1 MSLRNAIIVYRKEL
15 TDSLR
20 DRRTLISMVV
30 VPILIMPLMSIGI
43 GALMIEVVGK
53 AQEEIPRVMILG
65 GDHSPRALADL
76 MALKGVHVVPSTGD
90 YRQQISDKKIRAAV
104 DLPSDFDKS
113 LEDGRVEVVK
123 IYNYAGDLKSGFA
136 SDKLETSLHDYGD
149 HTVKQRLEAHKLPTD
164 LVTPFKV
171 EKENVAP
178 PEKVSGAAIGGFLP
192 YFVIILCV
200 TGAMYPAI
208 DLTAGEKER
217 GTIETILCSPVSRT
231 HLVLGKFLMVLTA
244 ALCTAVLAIISMG
257 VSFRAAK
264 AWMASALATGRG
276 GVDNPLNFSIGIKAI
291 GAVFFMVL
299 PLAVFFSATLLA
311 IALFAKSYKEAQSYL
326 SPLIILVVLP
336 AIAGV
341 LPGVELNA
349 KLAMIPVLSTSLIC
363 KEIVSGTFHWNY
375 IGLIFLSSC
384 IYAAAALF
392 IAVKLFQ
399 REDVLF
405 RT

>member
-1 MSLRNAIIVYRKEL
+1 MRNTLIVYRKEL

-30 VPILIMPLMSIGI
+30 VPIVIMPLMSIGI
-43 GALMIEVVGK
+43 TVLMISVIGK
-53 AQEEIPRVMILG
+53 AVQEVPKVMILG
-65 GDHSPRALADL
+65 GDSSPRALADL
-76 MALKGVHVVPSTGD
+76 KAVKDLEFVPAEPD
-90 YRQQISDKKIRAAV
+90 YRQQISEKKIRAAV
-104 DLPSDFDKS
+104 DLPSGFDES
-113 LEDGRVEVVK
+113 LKDGKDATVK
-123 IYNYAGDLKSGFA
+123 IYHYSGDLKSGIA
-136 SDKLETSLHDYGD
+136 VGKVEDSLNKYRDT
-149 HTVKQRLEAHKLPTD
+149 TVKLRLEAHNLPGN
-164 LVTPFKV
+164 LVDPFKV

-192 YFVIILCV
+192 YFVIILCL

-208 DLTAGEKER
+208 DLSAGEKER

-231 HLVLGKFLMVLTA
+231 HIVLGKFLMVLTA
-244 ALCTAVLAIISMG
+244 ALCTAILAIISMG
-257 VSFRAAK
+257 VSFSVAK
-264 AWMASALATGRG
+264 TYMAGRG
-276 GVDNPLNFSIGIKAI
+276 GADNPLNASIGLKAI

-299 PLAVFFSATLLA
+299 PLAVFFAAAMLA

-326 SPLIILVVLP
+326 SPLLIVAILP
-336 AIAGV
+336 AIGGI
-341 LPGVELNA
+341 LPGVEINSR
-349 KLAMIPVLSTSLIC
+349 LAMIPVLSTSLIS

-384 IYAAAALF
+384 VYASAALF

>member
-1 MSLRNAIIVYRKEL
+1 
-15 TDSLR
+15 
-20 DRRTLISMVV
+20 MVV
-30 VPILIMPLMSIGI
+30 VPIVIMPLMSIGI
-43 GALMIEVVGK
+43 GTLMIKVIGK
-53 AQEEIPRVMILG
+53 AQEEIPKIMILG
-65 GDHSPRALADL
+65 GENSPRALADL
-76 MALKGVHVVPSTGD
+76 KAIKGVDVVPSTPD
-90 YRQQISDKKIRAAV
+90 YRQQISDKKVRAAV

-113 LEDGRVEVVK
+113 LDDGRVASVK
-123 IYNYAGDLKSGFA
+123 IYDYAGDLNSGFA
-136 SDKLETSLHDYGD
+136 ADKLEKSLRDYSD
-149 HTVKQRLEAHKLPTD
+149 STVKRRLESHNLPAD
-164 LVTPFKV
+164 FVKPFEV
-171 EKENVAP
+171 EKQNVAP

-244 ALCTAVLAIISMG
+244 ALCTAILAIISMG
-257 VSFRAAK
+257 VSFRVAK
-264 AWMASALATGRG
+264 AWMASAIAAGKG
-276 GVDNPLNFSIGIKAI
+276 GADNPFNFSIGLEAI
-291 GAVFFMVL
+291 AAVFFMVL

-336 AIAGV
+336 AIAGI

-349 KLAMIPVLSTSLIC
+349 RLAMIPVLSTSLVC

-384 IYAAAALF
+384 VYASAALF

>member
-1 MSLRNAIIVYRKEL
+1 MIVYRKEL

-30 VPILIMPLMSIGI
+30 VPIVIMPLMSIGI
-43 GALMIEVVGK
+43 TVLMISVIGK
-53 AQEEIPRVMILG
+53 AVQEVPKVMILG
-65 GDHSPRALADL
+65 GDSSPKAQADL
-76 MALKGVHVVPSTGD
+76 RAVKDLEFVPAEPD

-104 DLPSDFDKS
+104 DLPSGFDKS
-113 LEDGRVEVVK
+113 LKDGKDATVK
-123 IYNYAGDLKSGFA
+123 IYHYSGDLKSGIA
-136 SDKLETSLHDYGD
+136 VDKVENSLNKYRDT
-149 HTVKQRLEAHKLPTD
+149 TVKLRLEAHNLPSN
-164 LVTPFKV
+164 LVEPFKV

-192 YFVIILCV
+192 YFVIILCL

-208 DLTAGEKER
+208 DLSAGEKER

-231 HLVLGKFLMVLTA
+231 HIVLGKFLMVLTA

-257 VSFRAAK
+257 VSFSVAK
-264 AWMASALATGRG
+264 TYMAGRG
-276 GVDNPLNFSIGIKAI
+276 GADNPLNASIGLKAI

-299 PLAVFFSATLLA
+299 PLAVFFAAAMLA

-326 SPLIILVVLP
+326 SPLLIVAILP
-336 AIAGV
+336 AIGGI
-341 LPGVELNA
+341 LPGVEINSR
-349 KLAMIPVLSTSLIC
+349 LAMIPVLSTSLIS

-384 IYAAAALF
+384 VYASAALF

>member
-1 MSLRNAIIVYRKEL
+1 MSMRNTLIVYRKEL

-30 VPILIMPLMSIGI
+30 VPIVIMPLMSIGI
-43 GALMIEVVGK
+43 TVLMISVIGK
-53 AQEEIPRVMILG
+53 AVQEVPKVMILG
-65 GDHSPRALADL
+65 GDSSPKALADL
-76 MALKGVHVVPSTGD
+76 KAVKDLEFVPAEPD

-104 DLPSDFDKS
+104 DLPSGFDES
-113 LEDGRVEVVK
+113 LKDGKDATVK
-123 IYNYAGDLKSGFA
+123 IYHYSGDLKSGIA
-136 SDKLETSLHDYGD
+136 VDKVENSLNKYRDT
-149 HTVKQRLEAHKLPTD
+149 TVKLRLEAHNLPGN
-164 LVTPFKV
+164 LVDPFKV

-192 YFVIILCV
+192 YFVIILCL

-208 DLTAGEKER
+208 DLSAGEKER

-231 HLVLGKFLMVLTA
+231 HIVLGKFLMVLTA

-257 VSFRAAK
+257 VSFSVAK
-264 AWMASALATGRG
+264 TYMAGRG
-276 GVDNPLNFSIGIKAI
+276 GADNPLNASIGLKAI

-299 PLAVFFSATLLA
+299 PLAVFFAAAMLA

-326 SPLIILVVLP
+326 SPLLIVAILP
-336 AIAGV
+336 AIGGI
-341 LPGVELNA
+341 LPGVEINSR
-349 KLAMIPVLSTSLIC
+349 LAMIPVLSTSLIS

-384 IYAAAALF
+384 VYASAALF

>member
-1 MSLRNAIIVYRKEL
+1 MIVYRKEL

-30 VPILIMPLMSIGI
+30 VPIVIMPLMSIGI
-43 GALMIEVVGK
+43 TVLMISVIGK
-53 AQEEIPRVMILG
+53 AVQEVPKVMILG
-65 GDHSPRALADL
+65 GDSSPKAQADL
-76 MALKGVHVVPSTGD
+76 RAVKDLEFVPAEPD

-104 DLPSDFDKS
+104 DLPSGFDES
-113 LEDGRVEVVK
+113 LKDGKDATVK
-123 IYNYAGDLKSGFA
+123 IYHYSGDLKSGIA
-136 SDKLETSLHDYGD
+136 VDKVENSLNKYRDT
-149 HTVKQRLEAHKLPTD
+149 TVKLRLEAHNLPSN
-164 LVTPFKV
+164 LVEPFKV

-192 YFVIILCV
+192 YFVIILCL

-208 DLTAGEKER
+208 DLSAGEKER

-231 HLVLGKFLMVLTA
+231 HIVLGKFLMVLTA

-257 VSFRAAK
+257 VSFSVAK
-264 AWMASALATGRG
+264 TYMAGRG
-276 GVDNPLNFSIGIKAI
+276 GADNPLNASIGLKAI

-299 PLAVFFSATLLA
+299 PLAVFFAAAMLA

-326 SPLIILVVLP
+326 SPLLIVAILP
-336 AIAGV
+336 AIGGI
-341 LPGVELNA
+341 LPGVEINSR
-349 KLAMIPVLSTSLIC
+349 LAMIPVLSTSLIS

-384 IYAAAALF
+384 VYASAALF

>member
-1 MSLRNAIIVYRKEL
+1 MSLRNTMIVYRKEL

-30 VPILIMPLMSIGI
+30 VPIVIMPLMSIGI
-43 GALMIEVVGK
+43 TVLMISVIGK
-53 AQEEIPRVMILG
+53 AVQEVPKVMILG
-65 GDHSPRALADL
+65 GDSSPKAQADL
-76 MALKGVHVVPSTGD
+76 RAVKDLEFVPAEPD

-104 DLPSDFDKS
+104 DLPSGFDKS
-113 LEDGRVEVVK
+113 LKDGKDATVK
-123 IYNYAGDLKSGFA
+123 IYHYSGDLKSGIA
-136 SDKLETSLHDYGD
+136 VDKVENSLNKYRDT
-149 HTVKQRLEAHKLPTD
+149 TVKLRLEAHNLPSN
-164 LVTPFKV
+164 LVEPFKV

-192 YFVIILCV
+192 YFVIILCL

-208 DLTAGEKER
+208 DLSAGEKER

-231 HLVLGKFLMVLTA
+231 HIVLGKFLMVLTA

-257 VSFRAAK
+257 VSFSVAK
-264 AWMASALATGRG
+264 TYMAGRG
-276 GVDNPLNFSIGIKAI
+276 GADNPLNASIGLKAI

-299 PLAVFFSATLLA
+299 PLAVFFAAAMLA

-326 SPLIILVVLP
+326 SPLLIVAILP
-336 AIAGV
+336 AIGGI
-341 LPGVELNA
+341 LPGVEINSR
-349 KLAMIPVLSTSLIC
+349 LAMIPVLSTSLIS

-384 IYAAAALF
+384 VYASAALF